1 MKLLAL
7 VLASVL
13 ALGACASKPPVP
25 ARQQVSEITVNTDL
39 SSIGNRRAVNY
50 WSTLGTD
57 LKVALASEFVSDIAP
72 SGAVLTVDVD
82 ELSLANA
89 YTSKFAGENSTL
101 RGLATL
107 TRDGKVVGSYN
118 VTASSSQAMQYLPP
132 QSAGT
137 VVSPDSADFYAAL
150 VSAFARGVYAAVQ
163 NPQASAS

>member
-7 VLASVL
+7 VLASIL
-13 ALGACASKPPVP
+13 ALGACASKDSAPT
-25 ARQQVSEITVNTDL
+25 RQQVSEIKIIADL
-39 SSIGNRRAVNY
+39 HSIGNRQAVNY

-57 LKVALASEFVSDIAP
+57 LKAALASEFVADISP

-101 RGLATL
+101 RGLASL
-107 TRDGKVVGSYN
+107 NKDGKLVASYN
-118 VTASSSQAMQYLPP
+118 VTASSSQALQYMPP
-132 QSAGT
+132 QKAGV

-150 VSAFARGVYAAVQ
+150 VSAFAHGVYEAVQ
-163 NPQASAS
+163 NPVPAS